1 MNGNNS
7 NNNQLSS
14 NQLSSNQL
22 SYIAVEGV
30 IGAGKT
36 SVATMLAQRLDAK
49 LILETFEDNPFLEKF
64 YNNQQDYAFRTQM
77 FFLLERYSQLQELH
91 QKDLFHSYTVSDY
104 VFEKDKIFAYINLS
118 DDELKIYEH
127 VVQGLDKGIVAPD
140 LVIYLQS
147 SVERLMQNIRK
158 RNRPIEKE
166 ISEDYI
172 ENLNE
177 AYNYF
182 FSRYKAAKVMI
193 VNCEEAD
200 FVNNPSDFD
209 NLVDEIFKSDISAVK
224 YYNPALRRT
233 AE

>member
-7 NNNQLSS
+7 NN
-14 NQLSSNQL
+14 NQL

-36 SVATMLAQRLDAK
+36 SVASLLAEKLNAK
-49 LILETFEDNPFLEKF
+49 LILESFEDNPFLEKF
-64 YNNQQDYAFRTQM
+64 YNNPEDYAFRTQM

-127 VVQGLDKGIVAPD
+127 VVQGLDKGIIAPD

-166 ISEDYI
+166 ITEEYI

-200 FVNNPSDFD
+200 FVNNPADFD
-209 NLVDEIFKSDISAVK
+209 NLVDEIFKSDITAVT
-224 YYNPALRRT
+224 YYNPSLRKT

>member
-1 MNGNNS
+1 LNGNNI
-7 NNNQLSS
+7 NNTGQLG
-14 NQLSSNQL
+14 
-22 SYIAVEGV
+22 YIAVEGV

-36 SVATMLAQRLDAK
+36 SVASLLAQRLNAK

-64 YNNQQDYAFRTQM
+64 YNNPEDYAFRTQM

-91 QKDLFHSYTVSDY
+91 QKDLFHSCIVSDY
-104 VFEKDKIFAYINLS
+104 VFEKDKIFAYMNLS

-127 VVQGLDKGIVAPD
+127 VVQGLDKGIVSPD

-166 ISEDYI
+166 ITEEYI

-193 VNCEEAD
+193 VNCEETD
-200 FVNNPSDFD
+200 FVNNPADFD
-209 NLVDEIFKSDISAVK
+209 NLVEEIFKSDISAVK
-224 YYNPALRRT
+224 YYNPSLRKT